1 MKSVTNLQLQLMCM
15 GIYSA
20 INVDKIIRHAAK
32 VAQLEEQQMSRAS
45 RQKGQRGEREIC
57 KILAE
62 KLGGEFKRNL
72 MQTAEGGYDV
82 LGLDGWAIE
91 VKFQETLSIEKWWKQ
106 TVEQSS
112 HTKKPVLFFRKS
124 RTDWRVVVQHDLEYS
139 MKNISGDM
147 SVSNLYYSVIP
158 MEEFIRIVK

>member
-1 MKSVTNLQLQLMCM
+1 
-15 GIYSA
+15 
-20 INVDKIIRHAAK
+20 
-32 VAQLEEQQMSRAS
+32 MSRAS

-57 KILAE
+57 KLLAE
-62 KLGGEFKRNL
+62 KLGGEYKRNL
-72 MQTAEGGYDV
+72 SQTQDGGYDV

-112 HTKKPVLFFRKS
+112 KTKKPVLFFRKS

-147 SVSNLYYSVIP
+147 SVSPLYYAVIA
-158 MEEFIRIVK
+158 MDEFIKIAKQ